1 MAFID
6 IYSTPG
12 LGSGAGPLNILYNPA
27 NTSGGMAS
35 LFCNNPSLLTN
46 PRRGRRHWHYRAAL
60 DAAFSEGAKVFQGAW
75 AVAEEDEAVGQSAIP
90 LRQSRP
96 ATGGMLQGI
105 ALVFPRGQALER
117 FFAAGREQ
125 ARPE

>member
-1 MAFID
+1 
-6 IYSTPG
+6 
-12 LGSGAGPLNILYNPA
+12 
-27 NTSGGMAS
+27 
-35 LFCNNPSLLTN
+35 
-46 PRRGRRHWHYRAAL
+46 
-60 DAAFSEGAKVFQGAW
+60 VFQGAW
-75 AVAEEDEAVGQSAIP
+75 AAAEEDEAVGQSAIP
-90 LRQSRP
+90 LRQSGP